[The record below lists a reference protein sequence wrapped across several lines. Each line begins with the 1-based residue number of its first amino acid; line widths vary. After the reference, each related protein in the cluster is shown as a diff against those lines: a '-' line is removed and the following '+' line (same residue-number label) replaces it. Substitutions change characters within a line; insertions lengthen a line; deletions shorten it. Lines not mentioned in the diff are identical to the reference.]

1 MDEVGGGISGGEVRD
16 PARELAW
23 LPVGLEM
30 AALRLVRVDECIY
43 RIGDLAS
50 QWSLENP
57 LVLQQRRRKDGNVRA
72 VVSAVR
78 PVPPLAALLF
88 SEAVHHL
95 RSVLDN
101 VVWFL
106 AARVHPK
113 EELSDSARRAIAL
126 PVHTDPNRY
135 DKWAG
140 ARVKDGLAVF
150 ASSHNI
156 GARIRRVQPFA
167 DASSSVASSSEIM
180 AYLMGAQVERAHPL
194 QLLQGFQT
202 TTNTEPSVSG
212 PARDEHSSGSASAWS
227 EPGLPGNGSRRRRRG
242 VQVGIAR
249 VA

>member
-1 MDEVGGGISGGEVRD
+1 M
-16 PARELAW
+16 
-23 LPVGLEM
+23 
-30 AALRLVRVDECIY
+30 
-43 RIGDLAS
+43 
-50 QWSLENP
+50 
-57 LVLQQRRRKDGNVRA
+57 RA

-88 SEAVHHL
+88 SEAVHL

-106 AARVHPK
+106 AARVHPT

-150 ASSHNI
+150 APSHNI

-194 QLLQGFQT
+194 QLLQGYSNDDKHRTIRIGVPRATSTRLDQPLLGQ
-202 TTNTEPSVSG
+202 N
-212 PARDEHSSGSASAWS
+212 
-227 EPGLPGNGSRRRRRG
+227 RG
-242 VQVGIAR
+242 FREMAV
-249 VA
+249 

>member
-88 SEAVHHL
+88 SEAVHL

-106 AARVHPK
+106 AARVHPT

-150 ASSHNI
+150 APSHNI

-194 QLLQGFQT
+194 QLLQGYSNDDKHRTIRIGVPRATSTRLDQPLLGQ
-202 TTNTEPSVSG
+202 N
-212 PARDEHSSGSASAWS
+212 
-227 EPGLPGNGSRRRRRG
+227 RG
-242 VQVGIAR
+242 FREMAV
-249 VA
+249 